1 MAKIRVLIADDHAMV
16 RQGLRTFL
24 DLHDE
29 IEVVGEAAN
38 GLEVVEQAHHLR
50 PDVILMDL
58 VMPKL
63 DGVEALRQIRALNLN
78 TQVLVLTSFTE
89 DDKVFPAIA
98 AGATGYLLKDVSPD
112 DLIRAIQAAHR
123 GEVQLHPDI
132 TKKLMSQVAT
142 KATLPN
148 LPHSQV
154 EALDRPAE
162 LTEREL
168 EVLRLIAKGLN
179 NREIARQLAISEK
192 TVKTHVSN
200 ILSKLNLADR
210 TQAAIYALKAGLAKT
225 E

>member
-1 MAKIRVLIADDHAMV
+1 MAKIRVLIADDHALV

-24 DLHDE
+24 ELHDE
-29 IEVVGEAAN
+29 IEVVGEATN
-38 GLEVVEQAHHLR
+38 GLEAVEQARHLQ
-50 PDVILMDL
+50 PDVVLMDL

-63 DGVEALRQIRALNLN
+63 DGSEALRQIRALNLN

-98 AGATGYLLKDVSPD
+98 AGAAGYLLKDVNPD
-112 DLIRAIQAAHR
+112 DLVRAIQAAHR
-123 GEVQLHPDI
+123 GEVPLHPDI
-132 TKKLMSQVAT
+132 TKKLMNQVAA
-142 KATLPN
+142 KATQPN
-148 LPHSQV
+148 PPEV
-154 EALDRPAE
+154 LDRSAE

-168 EVLRLIAKGLN
+168 EVLRLIANGLN